1 MAMKDGASIVCCSS
15 ERVKDIRSLIAISL
29 FNRVSGEI
37 SRKVFDEVFAVEQRY
52 AREILETTV
61 DQIKVISCAADTRVG
76 METGNNGILITLP
89 VLWKAGQ
96 AERQS

>member
-37 SRKVFDEVFAVEQRY
+37 SRKVFDEVFAV
-52 AREILETTV
+52 V
-61 DQIKVISCAADTRVG
+61 VF
-76 METGNNGILITLP
+76 P
-89 VLWKAGQ
+89 VNSNRLRNSV
-96 AERQS
+96 ERLCYICFVSQM